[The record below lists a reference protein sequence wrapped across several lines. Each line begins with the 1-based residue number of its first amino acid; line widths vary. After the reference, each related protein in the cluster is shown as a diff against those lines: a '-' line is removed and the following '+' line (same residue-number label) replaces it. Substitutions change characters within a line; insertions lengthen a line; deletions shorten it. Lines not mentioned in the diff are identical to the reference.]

1 MRAAL
6 RRRRGSG
13 GRSTQNYTHTHI
25 RRERET
31 GGEQPGTCARLVA
44 GEREWG
50 KEEKFGE
57 KRINIDRFWKVGR
70 RGRRTAICSRSQ
82 DARWRKKKKKN
93 SGKA

>member
-1 MRAAL
+1 M
-6 RRRRGSG
+6 G
-13 GRSTQNYTHTHI
+13 GPHKITHTHTYA
-25 RRERET
+25 ERDRKRT
-31 GGEQPGTCARLVA
+31 TRNVRAVGR

-82 DARWRKKKKKN
+82 DARWGKKKKKHC
-93 SGKA
+93 GKA

>member
-6 RRRRGSG
+6 RRRKREVH
-13 GRSTQNYTHTHI
+13 TKLHTHTYA
-25 RRERET
+25 EREIQR
-31 GGEQPGTCARLVA
+31 GEQPGTCARLVA
-44 GEREWG
+44 GRERVG
-50 KEEKFGE
+50 GGEEVLG

-82 DARWRKKKKKN
+82 DARWGKKMKKN

>member
-1 MRAAL
+1 M
-6 RRRRGSG
+6 G
-13 GRSTQNYTHTHI
+13 GPHKITHTHTQ
-25 RRERET
+25 REI

-82 DARWRKKKKKN
+82 DARWGKKKKKH

>member
-13 GRSTQNYTHTHI
+13 GRSTQNYTHTHTQ
-25 RRERET
+25 RERQEENNPERARGWSRGRES
-31 GGEQPGTCARLVA
+31 GGRRRSL
-44 GEREWG
+44 G
-50 KEEKFGE
+50 K
-57 KRINIDRFWKVGR
+57 KRINIDRFWKVRR

-82 DARWRKKKKKN
+82 DARWGKKKKKH

>member
-6 RRRRGSG
+6 RRRKK
-13 GRSTQNYTHTHI
+13 GRSTQITHTHTHTQ
-25 RRERET
+25 REREENNPERARGWSRG
-31 GGEQPGTCARLVA
+31 GGECG
-44 GEREWG
+44 
-50 KEEKFGE
+50 EEKEFVK

-82 DARWRKKKKKN
+82 DARWGSKKKKN